1 MKSYYE
7 ILGVASSA
15 TQTEIKDRY
24 RFLANA
30 YHPDKFPSAEQ
41 KAKAE
46 EEFKEINAA
55 YQTLSVPAKRAE
67 YDRRLGRPYSPN
79 SSQGQRSQ
87 PKSSPQ
93 QPTSKSGGDIYGV
106 GQAIVRTVIFAFL
119 FYLAS
124 FIAMRMGVMGVV
136 LFLILLGLIYSKYFW
151 K

>member
-7 ILGVASSA
+7 ILGVASTA
-15 TQTEIKDRY
+15 TQAEIKDRF

-30 YHPDKFPSAEQ
+30 YHPDKFPGTKQ

-55 YQTLSVPAKRAE
+55 YQILSVPAKRAE
-67 YDRRLGRPYSPN
+67 YDRRLGHPNFPN
-79 SSQGQRSQ
+79 SSRQQRSA
-87 PKSSPQ
+87 PSPQ
-93 QPTSKSGGDIYGV
+93 QPPQKSADMYAV
-106 GQAIVRTVIFAFL
+106 GQTIIRTIIFAFL

-124 FIAMRMGVMGVV
+124 FMAMRMGVMGVV
-136 LFLILLGLIYSKYFW
+136 LFLIILAVIYSKYFW